1 MKKIVLVS
9 VIAVLTIINF
19 YKVNSIVKE
28 SNFYPMTAKIIEI
41 DRMEDIVTVEDSTGN
56 VWEFYGVEDFEKGD
70 CVSMIMNNKD
80 TESIFDDEIINVKYS
95 AWDLEE

>member
-9 VIAVLTIINF
+9 VIAVLAIINF
-19 YKVNSIVKE
+19 YKINNIVKE
-28 SNFYPMTAKIIEI
+28 NSFYPMTAKIIEI
-41 DRMEDIVTVEDSTGN
+41 DRAEDIVTVEDSTGN
-56 VWEFYGVEDFEKGD
+56 VWEFYGVEDFEKDD
-70 CVSMIMNNKD
+70 CVSMIMDSKN